1 MTSAS
6 FRTDLSVVALRFLD
20 NLTLGKYVKLY
31 LKSFID
37 SLWKGMG
44 MYAHYFNTTEE
55 YIVEEDLYNKFLK
68 LTSPR
73 NTECCN
79 EDDINFITEYIKRRL
94 ETFVKYFVRK
104 EDYRVEMLN
113 GFDVGIYSYF
123 VDKCENGESFYWFQ
137 NSRAIICQ

>member
-1 MTSAS
+1 MIIKFT
-6 FRTDLSVVALRFLD
+6 VKD
-20 NLTLGKYVKLY
+20 NDYHY
-31 LKSFID
+31 ILKSFID

-44 MYAHYFNTTEE
+44 MYAHYFNTPEE

-73 NTECCN
+73 NTEYCN
-79 EDDINFITEYIKRRL
+79 EADISFIIEYIKHRL